1 MEHWYV
7 AQTQYAQEKRA
18 QQHLDNQGVTCFLP
32 LYTAQI
38 ITPMLLLGKPQTK
51 AVSPQAL
58 FPGYIFIRFDPEV
71 IHTTTIKS
79 TRGVSSLISFGG
91 MPSVVPDEVIERLK
105 SHDCL
110 SPMPDAPVHGDRVEV
125 LSGVFEGLEAVW
137 DEPNGARRAMLMLT
151 LMNQVVRVPVS
162 GRRVPNAIR
171 FRVLGRGA
179 AA

>member
-18 QQHLDNQGVTCFLP
+18 QQHLGNQGVTCFLP
-32 LYTAQI
+32 LYTAQVLSSGQI
-38 ITPMLLLGKPQTK
+38 K
-51 AVSPQAL
+51 AVTPQAL
-58 FPGYIFIRFDPEV
+58 FPGYLFVRFDPEI

-91 MPSVVPDEVIERLK
+91 LPSAVPDAVVERLK

-110 SPMPDAPVHGDRVEV
+110 SPAPDAPVHGDRVEV

-137 DEPNGARRAMLMLT
+137 LEPDGTKRAMLMLT
-151 LMNQVVRVPVS
+151 LMNQEMRVPVS
-162 GRRVPNAIR
+162 GRRAPDTIR
-171 FRVLGRGA
+171 VRVLGRGA

>member
-32 LYTAQI
+32 LYTAQV
-38 ITPMLLLGKPQTK
+38 ITPMLLGSPQIKT
-51 AVSPQAL
+51 VSPQAL
-58 FPGYIFIRFDPEV
+58 FPGYIFVRFDPEV

-91 MPSVVPDEVIERLK
+91 MPSVVPDEVVERLK
-105 SHDCL
+105 THDCL
-110 SPMPDAPVHGDRVEV
+110 SPAPTMPVHGDRVEV

-162 GRRVPNAIR
+162 GRRAPETLRV
-171 FRVLGRGA
+171 RVLGRGA

>member
-18 QQHLDNQGVTCFLP
+18 QQHLGNQDVTCFLP
-32 LYTAQI
+32 LYTAQV
-38 ITPMLLLGKPQTK
+38 LNSGKIK
-51 AVSPQAL
+51 AVAPQAL
-58 FPGYIFIRFDPEV
+58 FPGYLFIRFDPEI

-105 SHDCL
+105 FHDCL
-110 SPMPDAPVHGDRVEV
+110 SPDPNVPEHGDRVEV

-137 DEPNGARRAMLMLT
+137 FEPNGAKRAMLMLT
-151 LMNQVVRVPVS
+151 IMNQQVRVPVG
-162 GRRVPNAIR
+162 GRRAPDTFRV
-171 FRVLGRGA
+171 RVLGRGA